1 MDNKLKIA
9 ISLLLI
15 IVILA
20 SILIVNSY
28 FTQPKQDR
36 SFYVGV
42 EYAYADDAGQLKA
55 LVDKVATY
63 TNLFVI
69 GSLGISFNR
78 TALDESCSYIVQ
90 SGLNFIVL
98 FTGLDKYKNWSD
110 NYQITNWMIDAQQRY
125 GDKFLGIY
133 KIDEPGGNQI
143 DFTDSAIIND
153 TATYAQTAE
162 YYVGNLSSMVN
173 YYYDYTPRVFTA
185 DYALNWFDYKANY
198 TGIFAEFVGNESR
211 QRIIAQNRG
220 AATAFHKDWGV
231 IINWKYNQPP
241 HYLESGTELYDDLA
255 LAYSA
260 GAKYA
265 ILFSYPNLTST
276 SYGILEEEHFSTLKK
291 FWDTMQSNPESFGV
305 NQPEV
310 AYVIPKDYGFGFR
323 RADDNIWGLFSSDS
337 LSAKIYK
344 DVETLTSNY
353 GAKLDILYDESI
365 IEPLL
370 SSYREVFY
378 WNQTL
383 P

>member
-1 MDNKLKIA
+1 
-9 ISLLLI
+9 
-15 IVILA
+15 
-20 SILIVNSY
+20 
-28 FTQPKQDR
+28 
-36 SFYVGV
+36 
-42 EYAYADDAGQLKA
+42 
-55 LVDKVATY
+55 
-63 TNLFVI
+63 
-69 GSLGISFNR
+69 
-78 TALDESCSYIVQ
+78 
-90 SGLNFIVL
+90 
-98 FTGLDKYKNWSD
+98 
-110 NYQITNWMIDAQQRY
+110 
-125 GDKFLGIY
+125 
-133 KIDEPGGNQI
+133 
-143 DFTDSAIIND
+143 
-153 TATYAQTAE
+153 
-162 YYVGNLSSMVN
+162 MVN

-265 ILFSYPNLTST
+265 IVFSYPNLTST

-323 RADDNIWGLFSSDS
+323 RADDNIWGLFSSDPNKQ
-337 LSAKIYK
+337 LW
-344 DVETLTSNY
+344 
-353 GAKLDILYDESI
+353 
-365 IEPLL
+365 
-370 SSYREVFY
+370 R
-378 WNQTL
+378 
-383 P
+383 